1 MMSVLYSLVL
11 GIYGN
16 YTAPYTHNS
25 FLLILWILTS
35 QFCIHLFHTKSVFV
49 SSTVKYNLVFTDC
62 PILNGIEERV
72 KKKKKT
78 RIGRYTVFSK
88 ASSNSTKVKKS
99 QRRWKRRESK
109 QFITVKGMPKVQV
122 LNSLG
127 LIWLEIKNT

>member
-1 MMSVLYSLVL
+1 MLPNNKLGLKFLLKKKKKTRSHFLLFELCKTAKLFQLGTDIHEAENPTYLQPELMMNVLYSLVL

-72 KKKKKT
+72 KKKK
-78 RIGRYTVFSK
+78 
-88 ASSNSTKVKKS
+88 N
-99 QRRWKRRESK
+99 
-109 QFITVKGMPKVQV
+109 
-122 LNSLG
+122 
-127 LIWLEIKNT
+127 KNW